1 MGNKSNDFSGNFQTG
16 LHPFGNIPGDKTKRL
31 GKPDGSVVYGSF
43 RGSNNKMGEAA
54 KIALNIAGLSAYI
67 MGIFTN
73 WNNFISILLGV
84 VGLLY
89 AVIKCAK
96 EMEDYR
102 YRKVE
107 RMEKEHH
114 VNKLIKRKDE
124 TEG

>member
-1 MGNKSNDFSGNFQTG
+1 MGNKSNDFSSNFQAG
-16 LHPFGNIPGDKTKRL
+16 LHPVGNIPGDKTKRL

-43 RGSNNKMGEAA
+43 GGSNNKMGEAA

-84 VGLLY
+84 IGLLY
-89 AVIKCAK
+89 AAIKCAK

-102 YRKVE
+102 YRKLE
-107 RMEKEHH
+107 REEKEH
-114 VNKLIKRKDE
+114 NFKEYLNGKK
-124 TEG
+124 GK